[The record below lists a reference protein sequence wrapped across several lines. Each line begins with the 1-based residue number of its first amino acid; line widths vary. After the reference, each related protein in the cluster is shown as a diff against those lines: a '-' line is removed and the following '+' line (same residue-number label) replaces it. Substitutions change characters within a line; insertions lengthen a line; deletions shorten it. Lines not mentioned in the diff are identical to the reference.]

1 MNKEDLLE
9 EFYSL
14 QQQKEKT
21 TDWMESLEIQDKI
34 HNIEMKLNN
43 VKPTDSSIDCEGC
56 GS

>member
-1 MNKEDLLE
+1 MTKDDLLK
-9 EFYSL
+9 EFYLL
-14 QQQKEKT
+14 QKQKAIT

-43 VKPTDSSIDCEGC
+43 VKPTDSSVECEGC